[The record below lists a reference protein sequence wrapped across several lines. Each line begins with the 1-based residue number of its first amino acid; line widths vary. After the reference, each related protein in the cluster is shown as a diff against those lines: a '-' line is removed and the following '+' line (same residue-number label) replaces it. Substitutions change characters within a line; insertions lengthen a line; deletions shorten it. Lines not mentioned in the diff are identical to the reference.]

1 MSNRRVSWVLRIAS
15 VVASAVLLILSFPG
29 FNFYALAWFGLVPLF
44 FAIEDL
50 KLSRAFL
57 VSYLAGVLFFLGT
70 IWWLIH
76 VTLPGMFVVV
86 LYLALYFGSFGI
98 FCSFFLRTSAER
110 SGASPKGTI
119 HDSRF
124 TKNYSFLLFAP
135 AAWVTLEYAR
145 THLLTGFGW
154 NLLVHSQS
162 ANLPFIQIADITGA
176 HGVSFL
182 IVLVNAA
189 IFIAIRKNRKNR
201 DRHLFSVENDAR
213 KIGVCP
219 YFLVVIFLLFVTAG
233 YGIYRLNNIFTGDSL
248 RVSVV
253 QGNIP
258 QNHKWD
264 ASFREE
270 IIATYES
277 LTRQAAKDSPDLI
290 VWPETS
296 VPGFLESEQDLFG
309 RVKTLVREVKT
320 PLLVGTVR
328 EKQGRD
334 SVTYY
339 NSAYLFSKDGA
350 VTDRYD
356 KIHLVPFGEYI
367 PFKNALKFVEKFAP
381 VPIGDCAAG
390 KEYKVFSFVIERSS
404 GGKDYRWKLVKK
416 VKFSA
421 LICFE
426 DIFPEIASKF
436 VKNGALFLINIT
448 NDAWYK
454 KSAAAYQHAQS
465 SIFRAVE
472 NRVNV
477 VRSANTGLSCFIDQ
491 KGRVTAVVSEGG
503 KELFVK
509 GFKAHDIIL
518 TRTKTFYASYGDVF
532 AYVCILLTL
541 FSVVIHKVADV

>member
-1 MSNRRVSWVLRIAS
+1 MSNRGSLA
-15 VVASAVLLILSFPG
+15 ALSAVFLILSFPG
-29 FNFYALAWFGLVPLF
+29 FNIYVLAWVGLVPLF
-44 FAIEDL
+44 FAVEGL
-50 KLSRAFL
+50 KPSKAFL

-76 VTLPGMFVVV
+76 VTLPGMIVVV
-86 LYLALYFGSFGI
+86 LYLALYFGVFGTI
-98 FCSFFLRTSAER
+98 SNLFLRENRQHAER
-110 SGASPKGTI
+110 RTNTSS
-119 HDSRF
+119 
-124 TKNYSFLLFAP
+124 LLIFIP
-135 AAWVTLEYAR
+135 ATWVTLEYAR

-154 NLLVHSQS
+154 NLLAHSQA
-162 ANLPFIQIADITGA
+162 ANLRFIQIADITGA
-176 HGVSFL
+176 YGVSFI

-189 IFIAIRKNRKNR
+189 VFITIKNIKKK
-201 DRHLFSVENDAR
+201 DYLYTHIAVA
-213 KIGVCP
+213 
-219 YFLVVIFLLFVTAG
+219 IFLLFVTAG
-233 YGIYRLNNIFTGDSL
+233 YGVYRLNNIFTGDSL

-258 QNHKWD
+258 QSHKWD

-270 IIATYES
+270 IIAAYES

-296 VPGFLESEQDLFG
+296 VPGFLESEEGLFG
-309 RVKTLVREVKT
+309 RVKTLVSGIKM

-328 EKQGRD
+328 EEALGD

-339 NSAYLFSKDGA
+339 NSAVLFSRDGSIA
-350 VTDRYD
+350 ERYD

-381 VPIGDCAAG
+381 IPIGDCAAG
-390 KEYKVFSFVIERSS
+390 KEYRVFNFVIERGS
-404 GGKDYRWKLVKK
+404 GDKDYRWKFAKK
-416 VKFSA
+416 IKFST

-426 DIFPEIASKF
+426 DIFPEMSSRF

-472 NRVNV
+472 NRTNV
-477 VRSANTGLSCFIDQ
+477 VRAANTGLSCFIDQ
-491 KGRVTAVVSEGG
+491 KGRVTAQVSEGG
-503 KELFVK
+503 KELSVK
-509 GFKAHDIIL
+509 GYKAHDIIL
-518 TRTKTFYASYGDVF
+518 TRTRTFYTTYGDIF
-532 AYVCILLTL
+532 AYACIIMTLLAVFL
-541 FSVVIHKVADV
+541 YNKVGHP